1 MSAAPGRQFRRAL
14 ALTRPSSVGLH
25 VDMRLPRTWLG
36 QGRLLSVA
44 VVAVATI
51 ANVAGCAAGPQ
62 EVPDLGVNNGTTL
75 PVAVVVNGSF
85 VKTIAPGQME
95 LIAGNTLPPLPWGVD
110 ARSPSGRVLLHV
122 DVAVGSVWSTTNPD
136 GSTERHGAANRVDLS
151 CGRLD
156 VYAGP
161 PLAGPMP
168 NPGSPGDCDR

>member
-1 MSAAPGRQFRRAL
+1 MSAAPVAHSDGPL
-14 ALTRPSSVGLH
+14 ALTRQSSVGLH
-25 VDMRLPRTWLG
+25 VDVMLPRTRLG
-36 QGRLLSVA
+36 QRRLLWVA
-44 VVAVATI
+44 VVALATI

-62 EVPDLGVNNGTTL
+62 EAPDLGVSNGTTL

-85 VKTIAPGQME
+85 VKSIAPGKME
-95 LIAGNTLPPLPWGVD
+95 LIAGSTLPPLPWSVD
-110 ARSPSGRVLLHV
+110 TRSPSGRVLLHL

-161 PLAGPMP
+161 PLAGPIP
-168 NPGSPGDCDR
+168 DPGSQGDCDP